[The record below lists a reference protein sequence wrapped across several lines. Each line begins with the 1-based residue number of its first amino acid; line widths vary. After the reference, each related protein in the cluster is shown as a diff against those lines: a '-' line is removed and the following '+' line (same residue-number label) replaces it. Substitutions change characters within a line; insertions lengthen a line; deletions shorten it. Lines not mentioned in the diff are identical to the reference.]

1 MTIYQSFI
9 DFINNKRYQV
19 LAILGIFSI
28 ITYLDRTA
36 MGLTGDAVTKDLN
49 LTDTEFGWILFAFTV
64 AYGLFDIPT
73 GWLGDKYGPKNTL
86 IRIVIVWSIF
96 TILTGFSTSFLM
108 LFIVRFLFGA
118 GEAGAYP
125 NAAVA
130 ISRWFPTYERGRAQ
144 SIVWMCSRLGGA
156 LAPFFILPLMNNYD
170 WRTVFYIFGVIG
182 IIWAIVWALFFRDE
196 PRDMPNIKP
205 EEVKLIEENRSIK
218 SASHVTLPWRII
230 LKNRNLWALCGMYYF
245 LLYGAY
251 FYMSWMPKYL
261 SKGRGIPKEDLTYM
275 TSLPFIMGI
284 AGCVIGG
291 FASDYLVKKWGLK
304 WGRRSV
310 GMAGLILSGIAI
322 LIATNIK
329 DNNIAIIFLS
339 LGLAFKDFTLPVAWS
354 VATDIGGKRAGTI
367 AGTMGMCGHIGSS
380 MMSVGFGYVLAATG
394 SWEIPTQM
402 IGVLV
407 IVGGLLWFKID
418 ASKPLIEE

>member
-1 MTIYQSFI
+1 MTIFQPL
-9 DFINNKRYQV
+9 INFVSNKRYQV
-19 LAILGIFSI
+19 LAVLGIFSI

-36 MGLTGDAVTKDLN
+36 MGLTGDAVTKDLG
-49 LTDTEFGWILFAFTV
+49 LTDTQFGWVLFAFTF
-64 AYGLFDIPT
+64 AYGAFDIPT
-73 GWLGDKYGPKNTL
+73 GWLGDKYGPKSTL
-86 IRIVIVWSIF
+86 IRIVVVWSIF
-96 TILTGFSTSFLM
+96 TILTGFSTGFLM

-125 NAAVA
+125 NATVA

-144 SIVWMCSRLGGA
+144 SIVWMCSRMGGA
-156 LAPFFILPLMNNYD
+156 LAPFFILPIMNTYD
-170 WRTVFYIFGVIG
+170 WRTVFYVFGVIG
-182 IIWAIVWALFFRDE
+182 LIWAICWYLFFRDE

-205 EEVKLIEENRSIK
+205 EEVKLIEENRSVK
-218 SASHVTLPWRII
+218 SVSHGTLPWKVI

-261 SKGRGIPKEDLTYM
+261 SKGRGIPKEELTYM

-284 AGCVIGG
+284 FGCLIGG
-291 FASDYLVKKWGLK
+291 FASDYLVKKWGLQ

-329 DNNIAIIFLS
+329 DNSTAIIFLS

-354 VATDIGGKRAGTI
+354 VATDIGGSRAGTI

-380 MMSVGFGYVLAATG
+380 MMSVGFGYVLAGTG

-402 IGVLV
+402 IGCLV

-418 ASKPLIEE
+418 ASKPLIME